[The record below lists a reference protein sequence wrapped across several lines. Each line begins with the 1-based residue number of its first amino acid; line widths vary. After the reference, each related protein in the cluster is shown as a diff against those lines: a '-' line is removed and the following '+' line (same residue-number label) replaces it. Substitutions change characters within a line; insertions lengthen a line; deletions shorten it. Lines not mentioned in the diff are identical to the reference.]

1 MLFKRFN
8 IVVFFI
14 GNEEVLGQKGCFRG
28 FEIEG
33 FIYRNKG

>member
-1 MLFKRFN
+1 MLLRFN
-8 IVVFFI
+8 IVVLFI
-14 GNEEVLGQKGCFRG
+14 GNEEVLGQKGCFIG